1 MIYFNWIAFVLNSI
15 LFLLVGMLNS
25 IVQFV
30 IDFAYKVLLPPAE
43 YQQLQKDYAKRRQQT
58 VAVTPLHN
66 VTGGQSQNVPGTI
79 KANNLLLDPNLSPD
93 VTYEFSAAVKP

>member
-1 MIYFNWIAFVLNSI
+1 
-15 LFLLVGMLNS
+15 MLNS

-66 VTGGQSQNVPGTI
+66 VTGGGGQSQNVPVTI
-79 KANNLLLDPNLSPD
+79 KANNLLLDSNLSPD